1 MTIPIPFQMID
12 DGNYCTHTCHEV
24 YYKRTSPI
32 ISLLS
37 QTWEHFQQEE
47 RRTMT
52 SATYE
57 LKADEASAPIEPL
70 NLSQEEIRS
79 DTRQQ
84 SYRYDG
90 VLWSFGL
97 LFLSILLSLI
107 FGIGKFTSDNT
118 PL

>member
-1 MTIPIPFQMID
+1 MTIPIPFRMIED
-12 DGNYCTHTCHEV
+12 ENYCTHTCHEL

-57 LKADEASAPIEPL
+57 LKAEEASAHIKPPTP
-70 NLSQEEIRS
+70 SQEEIRG
-79 DTRQQ
+79 DTRRQL
-84 SYRYDG
+84 YRYDG